1 MKLMDELE
9 RLCYREANRCNTL
22 LFTQSRQLVI
32 EERIDYYAI
41 LANIKRHLK
50 GITPAAHR
58 NPTRGSTFSS
68 GVVHLFSVAHPA
80 HFPAEITTQ
89 RDRNGALVAG
99 RVHPP
104 ASG

>member
-1 MKLMDELE
+1 M
-9 RLCYREANRCNTL
+9 LCYRETNTCNTFP
-22 LFTQSRQLVI
+22 FTQSKQLVI
-32 EERIDYYAI
+32 EERIDYYTI

-80 HFPAEITTQ
+80 HPPAEITTQ

-99 RVHPP
+99 RAHST

>member
-1 MKLMDELE
+1 MDEPK
-9 RLCYREANRCNTL
+9 RLCYRETNRCNTFP
-22 LFTQSRQLVI
+22 FTESRQRVT
-32 EERIDYYAI
+32 EDRTDFYAI
-41 LANIKRHLK
+41 LANIERHLK

-80 HFPAEITTQ
+80 HSPAEITTQ
-89 RDRNGALVAG
+89 RGRNGALVAG
-99 RVHPP
+99 RVHPT

>member
-1 MKLMDELE
+1 MDEPE

-80 HFPAEITTQ
+80 HSPAEITTQ

>member
-1 MKLMDELE
+1 M
-9 RLCYREANRCNTL
+9 
-22 LFTQSRQLVI
+22 I
-32 EERIDYYAI
+32 EERIDYYAV

-58 NPTRGSTFSS
+58 NPTQGSTFSS
-68 GVVHLFSVAHPA
+68 GVVHLFSVAHPVQP
-80 HFPAEITTQ
+80 PAETTTQ

-99 RVHPP
+99 RVHPT